1 MDSLEMS
8 LRSRLALSGGV
19 GVLGGAALT
28 GGALFLLRDL
38 RPAPLVSGVG
48 IWLLLLFL
56 LFFSLAEIPLMIFGM
71 RHMVKDASAGGLVV
85 VTNAAFTLFAAIY
98 ALPVLLLTTRVAM
111 GLALAGLSLVRFAGA
126 LLFVPGAQPKAVA
139 PGATGSHGPNPISYS
154 EEL

>member
-1 MDSLEMS
+1 MDWPGMTI
-8 LRSRLALSGGV
+8 RSRLVLSGGL

-38 RPAPLVSGVG
+38 RAAPLVSGIG
-48 IWLLLLFL
+48 IWILLLFL
-56 LFFSLAEIPLMIFGM
+56 LFFSLAEIPLMILGM

-98 ALPVLLLTTRVAM
+98 ALPVLLLTTQVAI
-111 GLALAGLSLVRFAGA
+111 GLALAALSLVRFAGA
-126 LLFVPGAQPKAVA
+126 LLFVPGAQANAAA
-139 PGATGSHGPNPISYS
+139 PGASHSSDPNSISYS